1 MRPRRAVHACVGDS
15 LEPIIQV
22 LSDGGLVLE
31 VLAVEAVT
39 LDVLDPGLHLALALR
54 VIALA
59 GMDAVPDGSRILVE
73 ALVQRQLTVLLVE
86 DPHLC
91 LIVDALLFDRAE
103 VMDGMDVKLELVT
116 PSGRETLVQHLYY
129 IV

>member
-1 MRPRRAVHACVGDS
+1 MLSWMLPRRAVHACVGDS

-59 GMDAVPDGSRILVE
+59 GMDGVPDGIRILVE
-73 ALVQRQLTVLLVE
+73 AVGQRQQ
-86 DPHLC
+86 
-91 LIVDALLFDRAE
+91 IGRA
-103 VMDGMDVKLELVT
+103 
-116 PSGRETLVQHLYY
+116 SGRERGGRYGWDPGG
-129 IV
+129 